1 MQKLFTYLAAMK
13 RIGKV
18 SFDLS
23 LARGLDYYTGVIY
36 EIVLTD
42 KTTELG
48 SISGGGRYDN
58 LIGMFC
64 QHQIPAVG
72 GSLGI
77 ERLFTILESKY
88 KAKAKQNECQ
98 ILVATIGKVPVQA
111 KLGVL
116 SELWRNG
123 IKAETMYVEKA
134 KPDKQIGHAFDNEI
148 PMILWLG
155 QEELKAGEAKLK
167 ILYKHQEFKVKIQD
181 IAKNVTPYVQAFRQD
196 YAKGTVVLEDPK
208 KGKK

>member
-1 MQKLFTYLAAMK
+1 MR

-42 KTTELG
+42 KKTELG

-77 ERLFTILESKY
+77 ERLFTILEQNY
-88 KAKAKQNECQ
+88 KNKTKENEC
-98 ILVATIGKVPVQA
+98 
-111 KLGVL
+111 
-116 SELWRNG
+116 
-123 IKAETMYVEKA
+123 
-134 KPDKQIGHAFDNEI
+134 
-148 PMILWLG
+148 
-155 QEELKAGEAKLK
+155 
-167 ILYKHQEFKVKIQD
+167 
-181 IAKNVTPYVQAFRQD
+181 
-196 YAKGTVVLEDPK
+196 
-208 KGKK
+208 